1 MDRGWRKTQAAPQ
14 SAAGQ
19 SERVSSTTDRFL
31 HWSLKQ
37 EPHSNG
43 VPFTWPFICRNWRQW
58 LRQNGTWERWL
69 SQILPTQTPLTEILC
84 VSLCSFFFNFCPHH
98 TACRIT
104 VRQSGIEPAPPTVE
118 AASRLPPPTSAPL
131 PQRRAGLCSPW
142 ALTGELSRPHSWSL
156 PSPTASPQTAL
167 HQIITCASH
176 GMKILFHSL
185 GFTSIGFMT

>member
-1 MDRGWRKTQAAPQ
+1 MGSPHLIFYLQKLKAVTKAEWHLGTLAIPDITNPN
-14 SAAGQ
+14 
-19 SERVSSTTDRFL
+19 TT
-31 HWSLKQ
+31 H
-37 EPHSNG
+37 
-43 VPFTWPFICRNWRQW
+43 RN
-58 LRQNGTWERWL
+58 LVC
-69 SQILPTQTPLTEILC
+69 II
-84 VSLCSFFFNFCPHH
+84 VFFFFHFWPHH
-98 TACRIT
+98 IACRIT

-118 AASRLPPPTSAPL
+118 AASRPPPPTSAPL

-156 PSPTASPQTAL
+156 ASPTASPQTAL